1 MRRLAVRES
10 RRGAALIALLALLI
24 VFLLGMVA
32 FAVDLGY
39 LVNVRHELQ
48 NAADSAALAGT
59 SKLLDPSLLRGTPDE
74 TAAIASAQTE
84 ATRFANFNKAGGV
97 SLNVL
102 DNSDNSPTGDIVCG
116 YLSDPVDL
124 SQVFDMTHFPN
135 SVQVRV
141 RRDQLANGSLSLY
154 FARAL
159 GVYHQDLEAT
169 ATASCR
175 DRIVGFKIQAAGA
188 TTCKLLPFALNIDTW
203 NQVLAGDGP
212 DLFSR
217 DDSTGAI
224 SPGSDGIHECKL
236 YPVSN
241 GGSGSGDLPPGNFGT
256 VDIGASNNSTNDIKR
271 QILYGP
277 NAEDLSHFPGGV
289 CQLDPTTQTLMLQG
303 DTGVSAGV
311 KDELAAIIGQP
322 RIIPLYS
329 SVSGPGNNAQY
340 TIVGFAGITITEVVL
355 TGSLSSKHLTIQPCF
370 VIDPNGISG
379 PQAPTPSWFV
389 YNPVALTR

>member
-1 MRRLAVRES
+1 LTT
-10 RRGAALIALLALLI
+10 LLALLM

-59 SKLLDPSLLRGTPDE
+59 SKLLDPSLLQGTPDQ
-74 TAAIASAQTE
+74 AAAVAVAQGE
-84 ATRFANFNKAGGV
+84 ATHFAYLNKAGGV
-97 SLNVL
+97 SLSVPNNPA
-102 DNSDNSPTGDIVCG
+102 NSTTGDVVCG
-116 YLSDPVDL
+116 YLSNPADL
-124 SQVFDMTHFPN
+124 SQGFDMTHFPN

-141 RRDQLANGSLSLY
+141 RRDQVANGSLSLF

-159 GVYHQDLEAT
+159 GVSNQDMEAQAT
-169 ATASCR
+169 ATYR

-203 NQVLAGDGP
+203 NQVLAGVGP
-212 DLFSR
+212 DTFVR
-217 DDSTGAI
+217 DESTG
-224 SPGSDGIHECKL
+224 SVKSGPDGIHECKL
-236 YPVSN
+236 YPLSN
-241 GGSGSGDLPPGNFGT
+241 GSSGSGDLPPGNFGT

-289 CQLDPTTQTLMLQG
+289 CQLDPATNTLMLQG
-303 DTGVSAGV
+303 DTGVSAAV
-311 KDELAAIIGQP
+311 KDDLAAIIGQP

-370 VIDPNGISG
+370 CVDPNGLPGTQI
-379 PQAPTPSWFV
+379 PTPSWFV